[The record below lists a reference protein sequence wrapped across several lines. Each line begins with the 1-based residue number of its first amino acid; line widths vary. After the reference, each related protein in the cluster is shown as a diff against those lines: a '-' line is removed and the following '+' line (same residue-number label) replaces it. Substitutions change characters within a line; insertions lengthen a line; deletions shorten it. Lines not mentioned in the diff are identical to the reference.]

1 MLFGF
6 INSSNEIKSYQ
17 FKQMAFN
24 KATGGEKAKKIG
36 VFCKPKAPSATDIL
50 GRLIPWLRKQNYHIF
65 LDTGT
70 AAIINET
77 SSYEKGEIS
86 QQAELLIVLGGDG
99 TLLSVARAA
108 HPHNIPILAVNLGS
122 LGFLAEVSIDEL
134 YPTLEN
140 ILAGKFE
147 IENRMLLNACIWR
160 NGEKVEDHN
169 VLNDVV
175 INKGVVARVINLQVL
190 VNGQYMTSYRA
201 DGLIIATP
209 TGSTAYSLS
218 AGGPIIHP
226 SMHTLVLSPICP
238 FTLTNR
244 SILIPDQSIIQVK
257 LAAEYDDVRVT
268 LDGQGGYNMRAGDI
282 LEIKKTK
289 TSLQLIRG
297 PNKNY
302 YQILRDKLHW
312 GSQSDEAIS

>member
-1 MLFGF
+1 
-6 INSSNEIKSYQ
+6 
-17 FKQMAFN
+17 MAFN
-24 KATGGEKAKKIG
+24 KTTDGEKAKKIG

-50 GRLIPWLRKQNYHIF
+50 GRLIPWLRKQNYYIF
-65 LDTGT
+65 LDTST

-77 SSYEKGEIS
+77 SSYERREIS
-86 QQAELLIVLGGDG
+86 QQADLLIVLGGDG

-122 LGFLAEVSIDEL
+122 LGFLAEISIDEL

-175 INKGVVARVINLQVL
+175 INKGAVARVINLQVL
-190 VNGQYMTSYRA
+190 VDGQYMTSYRA

-268 LDGQGGYNMRAGDI
+268 LDGQEGYDMRAGDI

-312 GSQSDEAIS
+312 GSQNDEVIS

>member
-1 MLFGF
+1 
-6 INSSNEIKSYQ
+6 
-17 FKQMAFN
+17 MAFN
-24 KATGGEKAKKIG
+24 KTTDGEKAKKIG

-77 SSYEKGEIS
+77 SSYEKREIS
-86 QQAELLIVLGGDG
+86 QQADLLIVLGGDG

-122 LGFLAEVSIDEL
+122 LGFLAEISIDEL

-175 INKGVVARVINLQVL
+175 INKGAVARVINLQVL

-268 LDGQGGYNMRAGDI
+268 LDGQEGYDMRAGDI

-289 TSLQLIRG
+289 TSFQLIRG

-312 GSQSDEAIS
+312 GSQSDEVIS

>member
-1 MLFGF
+1 
-6 INSSNEIKSYQ
+6 
-17 FKQMAFN
+17 MAFN
-24 KATGGEKAKKIG
+24 KTTGGEKAKKIG

-77 SSYEKGEIS
+77 SSYEKREIS
-86 QQAELLIVLGGDG
+86 QQADLLIVLGGDG

-122 LGFLAEVSIDEL
+122 LGFLAEISIDEL

-175 INKGVVARVINLQVL
+175 INKGAVARVINLQVL

-268 LDGQGGYNMRAGDI
+268 LDGQEGYDMRAGDI

-289 TSLQLIRG
+289 TSFQLIRG

-312 GSQSDEAIS
+312 GTQNDEVIS

>member
-1 MLFGF
+1 M
-6 INSSNEIKSYQ
+6 E
-17 FKQMAFN
+17 FN
-24 KATGGEKAKKIG
+24 KTMGGNKVKKIG
-36 VFCKPKAPSATDIL
+36 VFCKPKAPSAIDIL
-50 GRLIPWLRKQNYHIF
+50 GRLIPWLRKQNYHVF
-65 LDTGT
+65 LDTDT

-77 SSYEKGEIS
+77 SSYEKREIP
-86 QQAELLIVLGGDG
+86 QQADLLIVLGGDG
-99 TLLSVARAA
+99 TLLGVARAA
-108 HPHNIPILAVNLGS
+108 HPYNVPILAVNLGS
-122 LGFLAEVSIDEL
+122 LGFLAEISIEEL
-134 YPTLEN
+134 YPVLEN

-147 IENRMLLNACIWR
+147 IENRMLLNACVWR

-169 VLNDVV
+169 VLNDIV
-175 INKGVVARVINLQVL
+175 INKSVVARVINLQVL

-238 FTLTNR
+238 LMLTNR
-244 SILIPDQSIIQVK
+244 SILIPDQSKIQVK
-257 LAAEYDDVRVT
+257 LAAEYDDVRIT
-268 LDGQGGYNMRAGDI
+268 LDGQDGYDMKAEDI

-289 TSLQLIRG
+289 TTLQLIRG

-312 GSQSDEAIS
+312 GTQSDEGIS

>member
-1 MLFGF
+1 
-6 INSSNEIKSYQ
+6 
-17 FKQMAFN
+17 MAFN
-24 KATGGEKAKKIG
+24 KTTDGEKAKKIG

-77 SSYEKGEIS
+77 SSYEKREIS
-86 QQAELLIVLGGDG
+86 QQADLLIVLGGDG
-99 TLLSVARAA
+99 TLLSVAQAA
-108 HPHNIPILAVNLGS
+108 HPYNIPILAVNLGS
-122 LGFLAEVSIDEL
+122 LGFLAEISIDEL

-257 LAAEYDDVRVT
+257 LAAKYDDVRVT
-268 LDGQGGYNMRAGDI
+268 LDGQEGYDMRAEDI

-312 GSQSDEAIS
+312 GSQNDEVIS

>member
-1 MLFGF
+1 MASL
-6 INSSNEIKSYQ
+6 NSSNEIKSYQ

-24 KATGGEKAKKIG
+24 KTTDGEKAKKIG

-77 SSYEKGEIS
+77 SSYEKREIS
-86 QQAELLIVLGGDG
+86 QQADLLIVLGGDG

-122 LGFLAEVSIDEL
+122 LGFLAEISIDEL

-175 INKGVVARVINLQVL
+175 INKGAVARVINLQVL

-268 LDGQGGYNMRAGDI
+268 LDGQEGYDMRAGDI
-282 LEIKKTK
+282 LKIKKTK

-312 GSQSDEAIS
+312 GSQSDEVIS

>member
-1 MLFGF
+1 
-6 INSSNEIKSYQ
+6 
-17 FKQMAFN
+17 MAFN
-24 KATGGEKAKKIG
+24 KTTDGEKAKKIG

-70 AAIINET
+70 AAIINEA
-77 SSYEKGEIS
+77 SSYEKREIS
-86 QQAELLIVLGGDG
+86 QQADLLIVLGGDG
-99 TLLSVARAA
+99 TLLSIARVA
-108 HPHNIPILAVNLGS
+108 HPHNIPILAVNLGN
-122 LGFLAEVSIDEL
+122 LGFLAEISIDEL

-268 LDGQGGYNMRAGDI
+268 LDGQEGYDMRVGDI

-312 GSQSDEAIS
+312 GSQNDEVIS

>member
-1 MLFGF
+1 MELKKT
-6 INSSNEIKSYQ
+6 N
-17 FKQMAFN
+17 
-24 KATGGEKAKKIG
+24 GGDKMRKIG
-36 VFCKPKAPSATDIL
+36 VFCKPKAPSASHIL
-50 GRLIPWLRKQNYHIF
+50 NKLIPWLRQQNYQVF
-65 LDTGT
+65 LDMDT
-70 AAIINET
+70 AAIVNET
-77 SSYEKGEIS
+77 SSHDKKEIS
-86 QQAELLIVLGGDG
+86 QQADLLVVLGGDG
-99 TLLSVARAA
+99 TLLGVARAA

-122 LGFLAEVSIDEL
+122 LGFLAEISIEEL

-147 IENRMLLNACIWR
+147 IENRMLLNASVWR
-160 NGEKVEDHN
+160 NEKKIKNHN

-175 INKGVVARVINLQVL
+175 INKGAVARVINLQVL

-244 SILIPDQSIIQVK
+244 SILIPDQSIIQVR
-257 LAAEYDDVRVT
+257 LTAEYDDVRIT
-268 LDGQGGYNMRAGDI
+268 LDGQEGYGMCAEDI

-312 GSQSDEAIS
+312 GSQDDEVIA

>member
-1 MLFGF
+1 
-6 INSSNEIKSYQ
+6 
-17 FKQMAFN
+17 MAFN
-24 KATGGEKAKKIG
+24 KTTDGEKAKKIG

-77 SSYEKGEIS
+77 SSYEKREIS
-86 QQAELLIVLGGDG
+86 QQADLLIVLGGDG

-122 LGFLAEVSIDEL
+122 LGFLAEISIDEL

-175 INKGVVARVINLQVL
+175 INKGAVARVISLQVL

-268 LDGQGGYNMRAGDI
+268 LDGQEGYDMRAGDI

-289 TSLQLIRG
+289 TSFQLIRG

-312 GSQSDEAIS
+312 GSQSDEVIS

>member
-1 MLFGF
+1 
-6 INSSNEIKSYQ
+6 
-17 FKQMAFN
+17 MAFN
-24 KATGGEKAKKIG
+24 KTTDGEKAKKIG

-77 SSYEKGEIS
+77 SSYEKREIP
-86 QQAELLIVLGGDG
+86 QQADLLIVLGGDG

-122 LGFLAEVSIDEL
+122 LGFLAEISIDEL

-175 INKGVVARVINLQVL
+175 INKGAVARVINLQVL

-268 LDGQGGYNMRAGDI
+268 LDGQEGYDMRAGDI

-289 TSLQLIRG
+289 TSFQLIRG

-312 GSQSDEAIS
+312 GSQSDEVIS

>member
-1 MLFGF
+1 
-6 INSSNEIKSYQ
+6 
-17 FKQMAFN
+17 MAFN
-24 KATGGEKAKKIG
+24 KTTDGEKAKKIG

-50 GRLIPWLRKQNYHIF
+50 GKLIPWLRKQNYHIF

-77 SSYEKGEIS
+77 SSYEKREIS
-86 QQAELLIVLGGDG
+86 QQADLLIVLGGDG
-99 TLLSVARAA
+99 TLLSVAQAA
-108 HPHNIPILAVNLGS
+108 HPYNIPILAVNLGS
-122 LGFLAEVSIDEL
+122 LGFLAEISIAEL

-175 INKGVVARVINLQVL
+175 INKGAVARVINLQVL

-244 SILIPDQSIIQVK
+244 SILIPDQSVIQVK

-268 LDGQGGYNMRAGDI
+268 LDGQEGYDMRAGDI

-312 GSQSDEAIS
+312 GSQNDEVIS

>member
-1 MLFGF
+1 
-6 INSSNEIKSYQ
+6 
-17 FKQMAFN
+17 MAFN
-24 KATGGEKAKKIG
+24 KTTGGEKAKKIG

-77 SSYEKGEIS
+77 SSYEKREIS
-86 QQAELLIVLGGDG
+86 QQADLLIVLGGDG

-108 HPHNIPILAVNLGS
+108 HPYNIPILAVNLGS
-122 LGFLAEVSIDEL
+122 LGFLAEISIDEL

-175 INKGVVARVINLQVL
+175 INKGAVARVINLQVL
-190 VNGQYMTSYRA
+190 VDGQYMTSYRA

-268 LDGQGGYNMRAGDI
+268 LDGQEGYDMRAGDI
-282 LEIKKTK
+282 LKIKKTK

-312 GSQSDEAIS
+312 GSQNDEVIS

>member
-1 MLFGF
+1 
-6 INSSNEIKSYQ
+6 
-17 FKQMAFN
+17 MAFN
-24 KATGGEKAKKIG
+24 KTTDGEKAKKIG

-77 SSYEKGEIS
+77 SSYEKREIS
-86 QQAELLIVLGGDG
+86 QQADLLIVLGGDG

-122 LGFLAEVSIDEL
+122 LGFLAEISIDEL

-175 INKGVVARVINLQVL
+175 INKGAVARVINLQVL

-268 LDGQGGYNMRAGDI
+268 LDGQEGYDMRAGDI

-312 GSQSDEAIS
+312 GSQNDEVIS

>member
-1 MLFGF
+1 
-6 INSSNEIKSYQ
+6 
-17 FKQMAFN
+17 MAFN
-24 KATGGEKAKKIG
+24 KTAGEKAKKIG

-70 AAIINET
+70 AAIINES
-77 SSYEKGEIS
+77 SSYEKREIS
-86 QQAELLIVLGGDG
+86 QQADLLIVLGGDG

-122 LGFLAEVSIDEL
+122 LGFLAEISIEEL

-175 INKGVVARVINLQVL
+175 INKGAVARVINLQVL

-268 LDGQGGYNMRAGDI
+268 LDGQEGYDMRAGDI

-312 GSQSDEAIS
+312 GSQNDEVIS

>member
-1 MLFGF
+1 M
-6 INSSNEIKSYQ
+6 E
-17 FKQMAFN
+17 FN
-24 KATGGEKAKKIG
+24 KTMGGNKVKKIG
-36 VFCKPKAPSATDIL
+36 VFCKPKAPSAIDIL
-50 GRLIPWLRKQNYHIF
+50 GKLIPWLRKQNYHVF
-65 LDTGT
+65 LDAGT

-77 SSYEKGEIS
+77 SSYEKREIS
-86 QQAELLIVLGGDG
+86 QQADLLIVLGGDG
-99 TLLSVARAA
+99 TLLSVAQAA
-108 HPHNIPILAVNLGS
+108 HPYNIPILAVNLGS
-122 LGFLAEVSIDEL
+122 LGFLAEISIDEL

-147 IENRMLLNACIWR
+147 IENRMLLNACTWR

-175 INKGVVARVINLQVL
+175 INKGAVARVINLQVL

-268 LDGQGGYNMRAGDI
+268 LDGQEGYDMRAGDI

-289 TSLQLIRG
+289 TPLQLIRG

-312 GSQSDEAIS
+312 GSQSDEVIS

>member
-1 MLFGF
+1 
-6 INSSNEIKSYQ
+6 
-17 FKQMAFN
+17 MAFN
-24 KATGGEKAKKIG
+24 KTTGGEKAKKIG

-77 SSYEKGEIS
+77 SSYEKREIS
-86 QQAELLIVLGGDG
+86 QQADLLIVLGGDG

-122 LGFLAEVSIDEL
+122 LGFLAEISIDEL

-175 INKGVVARVINLQVL
+175 INKGAVARVINLQVL

-268 LDGQGGYNMRAGDI
+268 LDGQEGYDMRAGDI
-282 LEIKKTK
+282 LKIKKTK

-312 GSQSDEAIS
+312 GSQSDEVIS

>member
-1 MLFGF
+1 
-6 INSSNEIKSYQ
+6 
-17 FKQMAFN
+17 MAFN
-24 KATGGEKAKKIG
+24 KTIDGEKAKKIG

-77 SSYEKGEIS
+77 SSYEKREIS
-86 QQAELLIVLGGDG
+86 QQADLLIVLGGDG
-99 TLLSVARAA
+99 TLLGVARAA
-108 HPHNIPILAVNLGS
+108 HLYNVPILAVNLGS
-122 LGFLAEVSIDEL
+122 LGFLSEVSIEEL
-134 YPTLEN
+134 YPVLEN

-147 IENRMLLNACIWR
+147 IENRMLLNASVWR
-160 NGEKVEDHN
+160 NGKKVEDHN
-169 VLNDVV
+169 VLNDIV
-175 INKGVVARVINLQVL
+175 INKSVVARVINLQVL

-238 FTLTNR
+238 LMLTNR
-244 SILIPDQSIIQVK
+244 SILIPDQSKIQVK
-257 LAAEYDDVRVT
+257 LAAEYDDVRIT
-268 LDGQGGYNMRAGDI
+268 LDGQDGYDMQAEDI

-289 TSLQLIRG
+289 TTLQLIRG

-312 GSQSDEAIS
+312 GTQSDESIS

>member
-1 MLFGF
+1 MASL
-6 INSSNEIKSYQ
+6 NSSNEIKSYQ

-24 KATGGEKAKKIG
+24 KTTDGEKAKKIG

-77 SSYEKGEIS
+77 SSYEKREIS
-86 QQAELLIVLGGDG
+86 QQADLLIVLGGDG

-108 HPHNIPILAVNLGS
+108 HPYNIPILAVNLGS
-122 LGFLAEVSIDEL
+122 LGFLAEISIDEL

-175 INKGVVARVINLQVL
+175 INKGAVARIISLQVL

-268 LDGQGGYNMRAGDI
+268 LDGQEGYDMRAGDI
-282 LEIKKTK
+282 LKIKKTK

-312 GSQSDEAIS
+312 GSQSDEVIS